1 MSTAGWLSAAVENT
15 CDFFA
20 GIVVF
25 FSMIELT
32 HHPLFQYQESMEL
45 RQEEVRQFYHQTIL
59 HLESLHQSLLL
70 RQGLRLYVALYQRIP
85 ELLLY
90 QWHT

>member
-25 FSMIELT
+25 FSMIGVNT
-32 HHPLFQYQESMEL
+32 PPIVS
-45 RQEEVRQFYHQTIL
+45 
-59 HLESLHQSLLL
+59 
-70 RQGLRLYVALYQRIP
+70 IP
-85 ELLLY
+85 KVNGVTSNKRTSVLSPDN
-90 QWHT
+90 TAP